1 MLKFRYI
8 SFLNKS
14 RFTADFLFK
23 ALVCLANQ
31 GKTNSDG
38 RIEEHAAFRHRVPEL
53 CSVGAIAFLF
63 FGYFHVLN
71 KPVPPF
77 HPDFSVGEYGK
88 REWYG
93 FHVFNA
99 LEAEFGADRL
109 RCHAFCWML
118 SDNSDVADEWRPL
131 YEFYQPSGNKQAT
144 IEEIWKEWSV
154 GINGCISVQ
163 RLGQYW
169 DTRWRR
175 ADKAKKTLASRR
187 KRIIDLVT
195 EIMGKRRWDENR
207 TLRYIRENYVPAKF
221 STVCAFID
229 FLQKRQKG
237 LDGLTNFERVVENA
251 M

>member
-1 MLKFRYI
+1 MSHALQQTLPNPISPPSQSVPTLGLAPLSVTAATAMAMTTTCNRYPATVFQL
-8 SFLNKS
+8 SDDPRVRELQ
-14 RFTADFLFK
+14 L
-23 ALVCLANQ
+23 Q
-31 GKTNSDG
+31 GID
-38 RIEEHAAFRHRVPEL
+38 
-53 CSVGAIAFLF
+53 
-63 FGYFHVLN
+63 
-71 KPVPPF
+71 
-77 HPDFSVGEYGK
+77 
-88 REWYG
+88 
-93 FHVFNA
+93 A
-99 LEAEFGADRL
+99 LEAEFGVDRL
-109 RCHAFCWML
+109 RCHAFCWTL

-131 YEFYQPSGNKQAT
+131 YEFYQPGGNKQAT

-175 ADKAKKTLASRR
+175 ADKAKKTLASQR

-221 STVCAFID
+221 STVRAFID